1 MTDFLL
7 RIFGFKTTGAGNI
20 TDVEL
25 AFHGINP
32 LWVVLLALV
41 LGALVVWMYRRAAED
56 LAPFRKYTLATLRI
70 LFIVLILG
78 LLLKP
83 VLRVTFEHII
93 RRTVLVLL
101 DSSAS
106 MSQIADRRSNEDD
119 LKRVA
124 MLKNLIDP
132 TKGLDQSLN
141 GATGLT
147 QVPRLDL
154 VKAGLKNEKIDLLPR
169 LARNFDLAAFTFDR
183 KLSEISAASYR
194 VRAEDADP
202 GQLPTT
208 QEADLAGLDLAWID
222 KLSAAG
228 PSSAVGD
235 AIREVI
241 SRKRGQPIAG
251 VVLVTDG
258 ASNSGVQPI
267 DAAKLAGQDRVPLY
281 IWGVGITSPRDI
293 IVNKTILSP
302 EVAFAKDEVPVTV
315 RVRSMGMAG
324 QTANLMV
331 RLGDEKTEK
340 EITFS
345 SDGEQVITVKLT
357 PKVPGEFEIVAA
369 INPRDDEVVKDNNQ
383 ATQTIKVIDG
393 KIKVLLVEQSPRW
406 EYKYLQAMLM
416 RDRRVEFK
424 CVLFESDAELSRHKD
439 SPYLPEFPKKKED
452 LFKFDLVILG
462 DVDPK
467 LFSTTQIE
475 MIEEFVSKLGGSLV
489 TIAGKRFMPNSYRR
503 TPIEKLLPIELES
516 ADIGGNQAAIR
527 PIRLELTPEGRLS
540 QMMRLAES
548 EVDSAGR
555 WAAMPPIFW
564 THKVARAKPSAQVLL
579 VDPDPSRSSRYG
591 KMPII
596 AVHQPGRGSVMFLG
610 TDNLWRWRKNAGDKY
625 HSIIWGQIVQRMA
638 LPHLLGASKRTQLT
652 TDQREYTTGSPMTIF
667 ARLYTEGFEPMTDP
681 VVRATLVD
689 ASGNAQPRQVLVTA
703 MKEQPGMYRA
713 QLPAPA
719 AGKYAFSVDHD
730 LTVKLEL
737 AVADP
742 QQELAEPA
750 MNQPLL
756 EKMAAASGG
765 QFFREEDLHT
775 LPDKLL
781 ASPEHKRATME
792 REVWASPFYFL
803 LMLGVVTAEW
813 ILRKASQLK

>member
-32 LWVVLLALV
+32 AWVVLFALV
-41 LGALVVWMYRRAAED
+41 LGALVFWMYRRAAQE
-56 LAPFRKYTLATLRI
+56 LSPFRKYALASLRA
-70 LFIVLILG
+70 LFILLILG

-83 VLRVTFEHII
+83 VLRVTFEHIA
-93 RRTVLVLL
+93 RRTVLVLI
-101 DSSAS
+101 DTSAS
-106 MSQIADRRSNEDD
+106 MSQIPDQRSSDED

-124 MLKNLIDP
+124 MLRNLIDP
-132 TKGLDQSLN
+132 TKGLSQNLN
-141 GATGLT
+141 GATGLS

-154 VKAGLKNEKIDLLPR
+154 VKAGLKNETIDLLPR
-169 LARNFDLAAFTFDR
+169 LARNFDLAAFVFDR
-183 KLSEISAASYR
+183 RLAEMSAAGYR
-194 VRAEDADP
+194 VRAEDADQDQIP
-202 GQLPTT
+202 ST
-208 QEADLAGLDLAWID
+208 QEADLSGLDISWID
-222 KLSAAG
+222 TLVAAG
-228 PSSAVGD
+228 SSSAVGD
-235 AIREVI
+235 SIREVI

-251 VVLVTDG
+251 IVLVTDG
-258 ASNSGVQPI
+258 ASNSGVQPL

-315 RVRSMGMAG
+315 RIRSMGMIG
-324 QTANLMV
+324 QTASLMV
-331 RLGDEKTEK
+331 RLGEEKTEK

-357 PKVPGEFEIVAA
+357 PKTPGDFEIVAA

-383 ATQTIKVIDG
+383 ASSTIKVIDG

-406 EYKYLQAMLM
+406 EFKYLQAMLT
-416 RDRRVEFK
+416 RDRRIEFK
-424 CVLFESDAELSRHKD
+424 CVLFEGDAELAKYQG
-439 SPYLPEFPKKKED
+439 SPYLADFPKTKED
-452 LFKFDLVILG
+452 LFKYDLVILG

-475 MIEEFVSKLGGSLV
+475 MIDEFVSKLGGSLV
-489 TIAGKRFMPNSYRR
+489 MIAGKRFMPSSYRR
-503 TPIEKLLPIELES
+503 TPIEKLLPVELES
-516 ADIGGNQAAIR
+516 ADLGSGQAAIR

-548 EVDSAGR
+548 EIDSAGR
-555 WAAMPPIFW
+555 WAAMPPIYW
-564 THKVARAKPSAQVLL
+564 TSKVARSKPSAQVLL

-591 KMPII
+591 KMPVI
-596 AVHQPGRGSVMFLG
+596 AVHQPGRGSAMFVG

-625 HSIIWGQIVQRMA
+625 HSILWGQVVQRMA

-652 TDQREYTTGSPMTIF
+652 TDQREYTTGSPVTIF
-667 ARLYTEGFEPMTDP
+667 ARLYTEGFEPMTEP
-681 VVRATLVD
+681 MVRGTMVD
-689 ASGNAQPRQVLVTA
+689 TTGRIQPRQVLLSA

-719 AGKYAFSVDHD
+719 PGAYAFSVDHD
-730 LTVKLEL
+730 TTAKLEL
-737 AVADP
+737 AIADP

-775 LPDKLL
+775 LPDKLT
-781 ASPEHKRATME
+781 AAPEHQRSTME

-803 LMLGVVTAEW
+803 LMLGVVTTEW
-813 ILRKASQLK
+813 ILRKVSQLK